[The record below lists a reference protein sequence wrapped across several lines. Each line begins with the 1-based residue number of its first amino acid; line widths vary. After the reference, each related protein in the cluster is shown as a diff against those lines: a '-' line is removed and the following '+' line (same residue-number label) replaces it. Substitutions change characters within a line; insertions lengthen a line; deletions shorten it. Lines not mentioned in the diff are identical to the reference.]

1 MANSFSFEDALQ
13 LQASQGFSFEDALT
27 EEKPKKGQ
35 QRAAE
40 NAPDF
45 SRGMGNIPGGIQNI
59 YGAAKTVAGV
69 GAKKLGFE
77 ETGTSLIKSGLES
90 MEAGESKQLVKES
103 DEFTN
108 AWEKGIGTVI
118 TDWLPYQ
125 MGAGVGNLIETL
137 GAMGIGAVAGAGVG
151 SLPTAVAAGLGKTL
165 LKTTVKETAEKILKE
180 KGEDEAQKYVT
191 REAKKALIS
200 MGATA
205 GLGGQAALHG
215 VGEVGGRAIEE
226 AQERGQTA
234 EDINLDKVLPMA
246 GVHAVADFISSKIL
260 FNATKPIKAADKKV
274 LDSLTLEIGKRVF
287 ITGAKES
294 VPETIQ
300 SVAERFGA
308 ELSLSDA
315 GAIKEYINTIAASF
329 GMSVVP
335 GGVGAVRSKL
345 AASVPES
352 KTKTTE
358 DALIKTG
365 EQPAGE
371 TTTEA
376 GTETEL
382 PPFSPVLVNG
392 IVFNSQADLDAY
404 NQNPAAPVGA
414 TSTSEETLAAE
425 IATMEAKYSS
435 REEDIKNKKGGNK
448 AVKNRI
454 NSNAILKKEIDAKK
468 AELAAAT
475 ATVTTPVASVD
486 GDGTNLTPGANGQV
500 TPPAAPVPPVVE
512 TSVETPA
519 REYTAPEQAAVDLV
533 KAVDAGGVPTDTR
546 KINKIARDLGLEVST
561 KARPED
567 TLNRIKEAVGRIDT
581 TQAETS
587 AAPVATE
594 VVKETPLQQQA
605 PLPTA
610 RAATPEEQNAIDHIN
625 GIDNLGKSFAPAQAK
640 KVAQAVGIQ
649 IPKGTKEKPVTLQD
663 INQIIRNY
671 VGNLEGVLAGRI
683 RQVAPN
689 VFEGTATAATTTK
702 TEDRVTPREKDDS
715 EDIERAAIQQ
725 GFQQNKDEEVAL
737 NQTLQATKGQ
747 KLPKVATPN
756 IENFQDEYSLAR
768 QELAEQEEPIELP
781 EWGNLASDE
790 KDFFLSKLSSN
801 PSAADYTTALKEL
814 ADYKEKQGRG
824 AGYGQEKVTP
834 TEQRIINGYGEARND
849 AYERYNVN
857 FPHWDNLSPEAKEA
871 YTNIVSSNA
880 PIQQDAALQAVQQVL
895 QTQGIS
901 VRSTEREQ
909 FRQREATAQQRAQEK
924 DEKRK
929 AQEAE
934 AMGKGEPLT
943 KKMRDALTSGD
954 YRAINAV
961 LQMLA
966 GEAQGT
972 KTPKTNKTTESFLSS
987 LADTYGNVTAGI
999 YRYLA
1004 RTLSTMTFNSAVIT
1018 DVNNSVIQ
1026 RLRKEGKLA
1035 EYSPKD
1041 DTFYFTPEGMDEATI
1056 LHEVVHAAT
1065 VKLIHQYLTDPASLP
1080 PLQREALDHLQ
1091 KIFNFTKGRLGGKY
1105 KNAFENLYEFV
1116 SYALT
1121 DPRFQGEL
1129 ANIQSRN
1136 LSKYSSMSELG
1147 AAVRNAWYELTR
1159 ALANLYGL
1167 VSGKGK
1173 TLQVKPE
1180 LVQAFSEGMSPTA
1193 KETFYENIG
1202 DLVDEQGLTQTEVG
1216 EFVPGKQTEITE
1228 KEQGFKISK
1237 SALLSREKGF
1247 EGNLLLEVSEI
1258 FNQILAVPEAGI
1270 DVAPL
1275 AASASGAKG
1284 KKTQQTK
1291 KAPTPLRTGDI
1302 GIGEK
1307 NQTSNEEYMLPEE
1320 VVGRDKGFWRKLFTT
1335 EKGWQNVARLF
1346 QNDRYPIKSWQDT
1359 LELAKAIKEDLS
1371 DKFNNIYTQITL
1383 SSGRAKDLYERH
1395 VAGPAQA
1402 LDSAINSFAKA
1413 TGLDIKAAIAQLH
1426 MIVEAIH
1433 ERERR
1438 VVKFMLLVPL
1448 DSTSKVVNSKGKLI
1462 SPAARRQEIVGEHDN
1477 NIKGE
1482 LDDPNLTPARAR
1494 QLRTE
1499 LDYLVKNYAKE
1510 TGYSPSGIKVA
1521 LDGKKRKNT
1530 DIDNEAYNVVGI
1542 DPDTADARRLEIA
1555 NSKFK
1560 AEIDEVSAA
1569 LKGLHEATKT
1579 LDIQSNYW
1587 SKPVSNR
1594 VTFYGFE
1601 NYIPLKGR
1609 KGEKV
1614 TTIDE
1619 MLDFTSTRMGSEVD
1633 KPQSAFGG
1641 RMSVATNPLLQ
1652 SMSDAT
1658 RSALR
1663 AGRKNITQSI
1673 INAIDQGLLNGRAEY
1688 KKEPIPFEQ
1697 RYAIVPDENTIFH
1710 YAENGEITLIKIKD
1724 KALLNSIRRT
1734 YKAVNPLVEIANTI
1748 TSTIGQFHTRY
1759 NYSFGPMNF
1768 VRDIL
1773 TNAFV
1778 MGVDLGPTKSLA
1790 FIGDISAKV
1799 ANGGLFKAMRFI
1811 AMYNRGDFTS
1821 IANLAKQDPFV
1832 KDMLDFYTEGG
1843 MVTYIDGIA
1852 IKSNFEALQ
1861 KELGRS
1867 GIVKT
1872 KEQLDKFVDTWT
1884 NMFELASRAAAYG
1897 VAKRSF
1903 EADGMAEKPAR
1914 TKAAAYAKNL
1924 ANFEQVGEIGKTM
1937 GAFYMF
1943 FRPAATGAVRAIEA
1957 VAPAFRSLD
1966 SALKSLPQAIQIG
1979 ATPEAKV
1986 QRDNFIKNYKQ
1997 KQQNARIMTG
2007 ALFGLGITAYVM
2019 SMAMSPDDELG
2030 RNKVMTDNMQ
2040 QWSRYAR
2047 FHLPDELGLG
2057 KDVVFQIPWG
2067 FGLGAF
2073 AAAGAQMAA
2082 VAFGKSTMA
2091 NAAANIALQISLDSF
2106 VPIPVSKMNPLEDP
2120 LNFALDSIAP
2130 STVRPILEFALNK
2143 NGLGQ
2148 SIYNDSNRRIGDAY
2162 VGGDNIPQAY
2172 KDVARTF
2179 AQITNGGIDWS
2190 PNSMYFL
2197 ANSYADGVSRILETA
2212 YGFTDLASG
2221 RKEFNIK
2228 ADLPLAGS
2236 FFGTRSNV
2244 DSREFSA
2251 VEKQILAKEQR
2262 LNMFKGDPEAT
2273 MRYHSEYPM
2282 DEMIVKKFNTMV
2294 NGELKRLRTDAKTF
2308 RLMEGLSPKERDSI
2322 VKMITLQQNLIKNN
2336 IIETFKAYDIKP

>member
-1 MANSFSFEDALQ
+1 
-13 LQASQGFSFEDALT
+13 
-27 EEKPKKGQ
+27 
-35 QRAAE
+35 
-40 NAPDF
+40 
-45 SRGMGNIPGGIQNI
+45 
-59 YGAAKTVAGV
+59 
-69 GAKKLGFE
+69 
-77 ETGTSLIKSGLES
+77 
-90 MEAGESKQLVKES
+90 
-103 DEFTN
+103 
-108 AWEKGIGTVI
+108 
-118 TDWLPYQ
+118 
-125 MGAGVGNLIETL
+125 
-137 GAMGIGAVAGAGVG
+137 
-151 SLPTAVAAGLGKTL
+151 
-165 LKTTVKETAEKILKE
+165 
-180 KGEDEAQKYVT
+180 
-191 REAKKALIS
+191 

-226 AQERGQTA
+226 AQERGGSA

-246 GVHAVADFISSKIL
+246 GVHAIADFISNKIL
-260 FNATKPIKAADKKV
+260 VGAIKPIKPADKKV
-274 LDSLTLEIGKRVF
+274 LDSLTLEIGKRAF

-294 VPETIQ
+294 VPETVQ

-329 GMSVVP
+329 GMSVIP
-335 GGVGAVRSKL
+335 GGIGAVRSKL
-345 AASVPES
+345 AASVPEN
-352 KTKTTE
+352 KTKTQE
-358 DALIKTG
+358 DALIKAG

-376 GTETEL
+376 DTETEL

-475 ATVTTPVASVD
+475 ATVTTPAASV
-486 GDGTNLTPGANGQV
+486 DGTNLTPGANGQV

-512 TSVETPA
+512 TPAKTLA

-594 VVKETPLQQQA
+594 VVKETPPQQQT

-625 GIDNLGKSFAPAQAK
+625 GIDNLGKSFSPAQAK

-683 RQVAPN
+683 RQIAPN
-689 VFEGTATAATTTK
+689 VFEGTNIAAATTE
-702 TEDRVTPREKDDS
+702 TEDRISSV
-715 EDIERAAIQQ
+715 
-725 GFQQNKDEEVAL
+725 
-737 NQTLQATKGQ
+737 
-747 KLPKVATPN
+747 LPK
-756 IENFQDEYSLAR
+756 
-768 QELAEQEEPIELP
+768 EEPVGDL
-781 EWGNLASDE
+781 GFFATSNLTNEND
-790 KDFFLSKLSSN
+790 KPK
-801 PSAADYTTALKEL
+801 TLKEL
-814 ADYKEKQGRG
+814 TAAANVARNNAKKSKVTKAGTETKINAGVKIAKPVTYVKGYERTTKPSASNFLNQNGYYGEEAPVTVERGIETGALDEAFDLMDSTLWEKGVAKELKQLAAEFNKDKKAKDRVTAEKPLDFMTLEQLIKIYEKYVGKAAFDAGGAARVEAQKNRAAFIKSLTPEQRKLFDGILTEAFKNEVRTEALGRRG
-824 AGYGQEKVTP
+824 ATGRDKRAQRADDRAKIKNQKNIDKYYDAIEQRKTDAEKTERGLEREAALDTIEEEQSLLVDEKE
-834 TEQRIINGYGEARND
+834 TEQAAKAGQAAAIEDVAPETASEQDLDVKAADKIENVEAVGPETTKLNARRN
-849 AYERYNVN
+849 
-857 FPHWDNLSPEAKEA
+857 
-871 YTNIVSSNA
+871 
-880 PIQQDAALQAVQQVL
+880 
-895 QTQGIS
+895 
-901 VRSTEREQ
+901 
-909 FRQREATAQQRAQEK
+909 
-924 DEKRK
+924 
-929 AQEAE
+929 
-934 AMGKGEPLT
+934 
-943 KKMRDALTSGD
+943 
-954 YRAINAV
+954 
-961 LQMLA
+961 
-966 GEAQGT
+966 
-972 KTPKTNKTTESFLSS
+972 
-987 LADTYGNVTAGI
+987 
-999 YRYLA
+999 A
-1004 RTLSTMTFNSAVIT
+1004 RTLSAINDGGNIKTVLAELSGGETDYISVIASKLSKILKHLGIT
-1018 DVNNSVIQ
+1018 DPIKYRISFSMNIPESKDGMFDPKRNRIFIRGENGQ
-1026 RLRKEGKLA
+1026 YTGKRPIEEVL
-1035 EYSPKD
+1035 EH
-1041 DTFYFTPEGMDEATI
+1041 EI
-1056 LHEVVHAAT
+1056 LHYYTDHVVDNRTAYI
-1065 VKLIHQYLTDPASLP
+1065 KSLP
-1080 PLQREALDHLQ
+1080 PEERAAATAALNRLNLNYQRAKAALGNQ
-1091 KIFNFTKGRLGGKY
+1091 FNINSLKEFIAETFSNREFQNALKNLDDAGRVY
-1105 KNAFENLYEFV
+1105 KPTSKSSMFREFVKNIAAAFGLSDPSSAVTFKEVLEDIAQILDAPGEGLYGREV
-1116 SYALT
+1116 SYAT
-1121 DPRFQGEL
+1121 
-1129 ANIQSRN
+1129 
-1136 LSKYSSMSELG
+1136 
-1147 AAVRNAWYELTR
+1147 
-1159 ALANLYGL
+1159 
-1167 VSGKGK
+1167 
-1173 TLQVKPE
+1173 
-1180 LVQAFSEGMSPTA
+1180 
-1193 KETFYENIG
+1193 
-1202 DLVDEQGLTQTEVG
+1202 
-1216 EFVPGKQTEITE
+1216 
-1228 KEQGFKISK
+1228 SK
-1237 SALLSREKGF
+1237 S
-1247 EGNLLLEVSEI
+1247 
-1258 FNQILAVPEAGI
+1258 
-1270 DVAPL
+1270 
-1275 AASASGAKG
+1275 

-1302 GIGEK
+1302 GIGKKGEA
-1307 NQTSNEEYMLPEE
+1307 SNEEYMLPEE
-1320 VVGRDKGFWRKLFTT
+1320 VVGRDKGFWKKLFTT

-1359 LELAKAIKEDLS
+1359 LELADAIVNDLS
-1371 DKFNNIYTQITL
+1371 AKFNNIYTQITL

-1402 LDSAINSFAKA
+1402 LDTAINNFAKA

-1433 ERERR
+1433 EKERR

-1477 NIKGE
+1477 NKKGE
-1482 LDDPNLTPARAR
+1482 LDDPNLTPAQAR

-1579 LDIQSNYW
+1579 LDMQSNYW

-1594 VTFYGFE
+1594 VAFYGFE

-1619 MLDFTSTRMGSEVD
+1619 MLDFTSSRMGSEVD

-1710 YAENGEITLIKIKD
+1710 YAKNGEITLIKIKD

-1773 TNAFV
+1773 TNAFA

-1832 KDMLDFYTEGG
+1832 QDMLDFYTEGG

-1867 GIVKT
+1867 GIMKT
-1872 KEQLDKFVDTWT
+1872 KEQVDKFVDIWT

-1897 VAKRSF
+1897 VAKSSF
-1903 EADGMAEKPAR
+1903 IADGMQEQPAR

-2007 ALFGLGITAYVM
+2007 ALFGLGMTAYAM

-2030 RNKVMTDNMQ
+2030 RNKVKSDNMQ

-2294 NGELKRLRTDAKTF
+2294 NGELKRLRTDAKNF

-2336 IIETFKAYDIKP
+2336 IIETFKAYDIEP